1 MKINPNDE
9 LAKLVNKVYAAKPA
23 DALFV
28 FNKEK
33 IDKIS
38 ASVKTITEIM
48 HRSIDDLEVEIA
60 PDELL
65 GTCLELTFILGDGET
80 FGIPPT
86 ANSQAG
92 DYKNFCA
99 ALSVADA
106 FNVWAQDDGKLVV
119 DISYHNAYRM
129 LTKKSE

>member
-28 FNKEK
+28 FDKEK

-48 HRSIDDLEVEIA
+48 HRSIDDLEVEIV

-65 GTCLELTFILGDGET
+65 GTCLELRRLVCPQRQTVKRVIIKTSAQHFQSLMRLT
-80 FGIPPT
+80 FGRRT
-86 ANSQAG
+86 TVN
-92 DYKNFCA
+92 
-99 ALSVADA
+99 L
-106 FNVWAQDDGKLVV
+106 W
-119 DISYHNAYRM
+119 
-129 LTKKSE
+129 